1 MMLER
6 ARKEG
11 TAESRMD
18 MEKELLHGSHN
29 QYGIYQ
35 LNDSPDA
42 RDALFMN
49 FGFLEKKGISI
60 VREKYDLI
68 YTAPLEEDMTLEDIY
83 TKFNISRPEDFKG
96 HSLSVSD
103 VVVLNQ
109 NGKITSYFVDSFGYR
124 EVPEFIKK
132 FLTEHMAESVIDET
146 EEILSEIAQEYAND
160 EPDRENEVFLVN
172 YNEWR
177 KVSELDLEQNYFAID
192 DPYADEDY
200 RLLHLQNGI
209 KDITPAGIHYY
220 TYKEAADAL
229 YEEER
234 EMANMPFNKENN
246 IGSYMVNGRSQLA
259 RIMKARELKR
269 NMDIE
274 NDEVSYY
281 VIADL
286 STWAENSQERSR
298 LERFEDISEAMDVF
312 QTYRGKD
319 AQYSDD
325 KARTTFGFSVHGIDF
340 DVIHVRNN
348 KNVLSLDFTNSS
360 AAKESRHFMGDLQT
374 LSDHIGIDK
383 VRIHRDMSPDE
394 VKDFVKRHFENQLKQ
409 GGLDDSSFYMSRFDL
424 LYEQNKLEH
433 LKPTA
438 NQRHIV
444 EDLPI
449 MEWDNPYFDVKIP
462 DQLAVAVED
471 KFVSIQSCSV
481 GYDYSIFDE
490 DYRLVD
496 GGVCDDPDISI
507 HAALRNILDD
517 LGMSEKRLYP
527 VDYDELTEK
536 TAAVEQEKLK
546 KLRMIHCIK
555 EDKKQ

>member
-1 MMLER
+1 
-6 ARKEG
+6 
-11 TAESRMD
+11 

-29 QYGIYQ
+29 QFGIYQ
-35 LNDSPDA
+35 LNESPGA
-42 RDALFMN
+42 RKALFMN
-49 FGFLEKKGISI
+49 FDFLKEKGFPV

-68 YTAPLEEDMTLEDIY
+68 YTAPLGEDVTLEDIY

-132 FLTEHMAESVIDET
+132 FLTEHMAEKQSVIDET

-177 KVSELDLEQNYFAID
+177 KISELDLEQNYFAID

-209 KDITPAGIHYY
+209 KDITPVGIHYY

-286 STWAENSQERSR
+286 STWAENSHERSR

-319 AQYSDD
+319 VQYSDD
-325 KARTTFGFSVHGIDF
+325 KARTTFGFSVHGIEF

-360 AAKESRHFMGDLQT
+360 AAKESKHFMNDLQT

-383 VRIHRDMSPDE
+383 VRVHRDMSPEE
-394 VKDFVKRHFENQLKQ
+394 VKDFVRRRFEYQLKQ
-409 GGLDDSSFYMSRFDL
+409 GGLDDSSFYMSRFDQF
-424 LYEQNKLEH
+424 YEQEKMENLM
-433 LKPTA
+433 PTA

-507 HAALRNILDD
+507 HAALRDILDD